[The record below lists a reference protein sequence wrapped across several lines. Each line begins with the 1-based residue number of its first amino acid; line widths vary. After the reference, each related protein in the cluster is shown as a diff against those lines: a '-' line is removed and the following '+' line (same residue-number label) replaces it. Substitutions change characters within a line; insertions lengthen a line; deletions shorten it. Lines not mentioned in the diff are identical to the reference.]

1 MNTNQMN
8 QEPWVQH
15 RPYTLMLQQYCAAA
29 DRLMLR
35 LRSLQ
40 QEYREMQQCKKHTLE
55 SANAQRILERRM
67 DLLRSEY
74 YEITDCMREIGIYAA
89 KESQ

>member
-1 MNTNQMN
+1 MPRIQKPLALEDSLIGVMHTKK
-8 QEPWVQH
+8 
-15 RPYTLMLQQYCAAA
+15 YT
-29 DRLMLR
+29 R
-35 LRSLQ
+35 
-40 QEYREMQQCKKHTLE
+40 E

-89 KESQ
+89 KETH